1 MASLLEK
8 GLIVKTVVC
17 MKYVPVIARMRF
29 DYEARTIVREG
40 VPSEVNGFDLLGVV
54 RAVELKSG
62 DGDEVVVLTMGPPGA
77 RDGLVHCLALGA
89 DRGVLVTD
97 RALAGSDTLA
107 TARALALALEREGA
121 DLIICGRNSTDGETG
136 QVGPEVAELMGLPHV
151 GHVRRLELREDR
163 RAAVV
168 ERITDEG
175 YQTLECDLPAV
186 ICVTEGV
193 APELFPNRQQMEEGA
208 GKPVEEVSCAGLSG
222 DPLLF
227 GAAGSPTWVNEIRLV
242 EPNRLGVTLQDTAPG
257 EAARQIAESVRGRLA
272 ELAAAGP
279 VGGDVGR
286 VLPRYPGVRDRSVW
300 VVAENARDGLA
311 HVTFEM
317 LGKARELA
325 GVTRSEVAA
334 VVIRP
339 GAGYWGDG
347 DGGQVAGL
355 DGGLGWGESSL
366 AVGNAYASALA
377 AAGADRVL
385 ALDRGPLGPV
395 FGRGV
400 GACLAEA
407 VLRERPYAV
416 LFGSTADGRDLA
428 ARLAARLGLGLTGDA
443 IDLEIDDD
451 GRLVQLKPALGGNV
465 VAPILSRT
473 LPNLVTL
480 RPGLLSPAAPDG
492 GATAAVEVLAGGDG
506 VGGLR
511 DVRLIGETFAEDT
524 EGLALARARVVLGV
538 GMGAGE
544 GNVGM
549 LREMARSVGAAV
561 ATTRDVVHAG
571 WLPQQLQVGISGRTI
586 APTVYIA
593 VGIRGAFNHTVGLQR
608 AGVIVAVNQN
618 RRATIFR
625 SADFGVVGSW
635 EEYLPPLLEA
645 LGPVLAGL
653 G

>member
-107 TARALALALEREGA
+107 TARALALALAREGA

-222 DPLLF
+222 DPLQF

-242 EPNRLGVTLQDTAPG
+242 EPNRLGVTLQDVAPG

-272 ELAAAGP
+272 ELAAAGLA
-279 VGGDVGR
+279 VGDVGR

-325 GVTRSEVAA
+325 AVTRSEVAA

-339 GAGYWGDG
+339 RAGYGG
-347 DGGQVAGL
+347 DGGRVAGL
-355 DGGLGWGESSL
+355 DGGSGWAESSL
-366 AVGNAYASALA
+366 AVGNAYAGALA

-465 VAPILSRT
+465 VAPILSKT

-480 RPGLLSPAAPDG
+480 RPGLLSPAAPDA
-492 GATAAVEVLAGGDG
+492 GATAAVEALAGGDG
-506 VGGLR
+506 VGGVR
-511 DVRLIGETFAEDT
+511 DVRLVGETLAEDT
-524 EGLALARARVVLGV
+524 EGLALARARVVLGL

-544 GNVGM
+544 GDVGM
-549 LREMARSVGAAV
+549 LRELARSVGASV

-625 SADFGVVGSW
+625 SADFGVVGTW